1 MFVQKYFCPTKS
13 FGPNKILVRKVF
25 GTQMTLIP
33 KKLLSKNI
41 HNFKLKC
48 SSRLPWGIG
57 LSVVLGWEGGGEGIN
72 YLALDKP
79 TYQILASY

>member
-41 HNFKLKC
+41 HNNFKLKC
-48 SSRLPWGIG
+48 SSRPPLGIG
-57 LSVVLGWEGGGEGIN
+57 LSVVLGWEGGGIN
-72 YLALDKP
+72 SLALDKP